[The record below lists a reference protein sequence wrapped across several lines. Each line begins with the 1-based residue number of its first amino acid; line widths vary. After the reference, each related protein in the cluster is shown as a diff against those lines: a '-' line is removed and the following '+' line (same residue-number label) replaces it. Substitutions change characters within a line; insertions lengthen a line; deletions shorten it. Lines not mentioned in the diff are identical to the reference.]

1 MNNSPKNAS
10 TWEEVSLP
18 RFGKLNSSGRFDV
31 VVIGGGITGLT
42 AAYLLKRA
50 GKKVCVL
57 ERDRVGGVDT
67 RHTTAHLTQ
76 VTDRRL
82 SKLVKNFGKDEARL
96 AWLGGAAAINTI
108 EEIIAALGINCQFTR
123 VPGYLHAS
131 LDGTKDESVDLQH
144 ETELANELG
153 FDAAFMQ
160 AVPLVGKPGVRFPN
174 QAKFHPLLY
183 IASLARAIDGEG
195 SAVFEES
202 DVSEVK
208 EEPTAAVVGRHKIE
222 CDYMVIATHVP
233 LMGKTGLISATLFQ
247 TKLAPYTSY
256 VVGATMP
263 RGTMPEASF
272 WDTSDPYYYLRI
284 DSQGESDYAIFGGN
298 DHKTG
303 QETQPDACFGE
314 LAARLHD
321 LIPEAKID
329 HQWSGQ
335 VVETHDGLPY
345 MGETAERQFVAT
357 GFSGNGMTFGTLGA
371 MMACDAAL
379 GRTNP
384 WQDLFS
390 VSRKKIRAGAWD
402 YIKENFDYAYYLV
415 RDRLAP
421 AEGDSLQDVK
431 PGEGKILKLD
441 GQRVAC
447 YRDDEGKVS
456 TVSAVC
462 THMGCLVRWN
472 RAEKTWDCP
481 CHGSRFHATGEVMA
495 GPAETSL
502 EPVSERKQR
511 KAPPLSAQKK
521 KPVRQRSA
529 APDKDRQLASRRSRR
544 K

>member
-1 MNNSPKNAS
+1 MNDSPKNAS

-18 RFGKLNSSGRFDV
+18 SYPQLSSSARFDV
-31 VVIGGGITGLT
+31 AVIGGGITGLT

-57 ERDRVGGVDT
+57 ERERIGGVDT

-76 VTDRRL
+76 VTDLRL
-82 SKLVKNFGKDEARL
+82 SKLVKSFGKDGARL
-96 AWLGGAAAINTI
+96 AWFGGAAAINTI
-108 EEIIAALGINCQFTR
+108 EEIIAALGVSCQFTR

-131 LDGTKDESVDLQH
+131 LDGTKDESDDLKQ
-144 ETELANELG
+144 EAELAQELG
-153 FDAAFMQ
+153 FDAAFMNS
-160 AVPLVGKPGVRFPN
+160 VPLVGKPGIRFPN

-183 IASLARAIDGEG
+183 LAALARAIDGEG
-195 SAVFEES
+195 SAVFEHA
-202 DVSEVK
+202 DVSEVND
-208 EEPTAAVVGRHKIE
+208 EPLAAVVGRHKIE
-222 CDYMVIATHVP
+222 CDYLVIATHVP

-256 VVGATMP
+256 AVGARIPSFTV
-263 RGTMPEASF
+263 GEASF

-284 DSQGESDYAIFGGN
+284 DGGAQSDYAIFGGN

-314 LAARLHD
+314 LVARLHE
-321 LIPEAKID
+321 LFPEAKID

-335 VVETHDGLPY
+335 VIETHDGLPY

-371 MMACDAAL
+371 MMACDAVL
-379 GRTNP
+379 GRTNA

-390 VSRKKIRAGAWD
+390 VSRKKVRSAWD
-402 YIKENFDYAYYLV
+402 YVKENLDYPYYLV

-421 AEGDSLQDVK
+421 AEGDSAKDVK

-441 GQRVAC
+441 GQRAAC
-447 YRDDEGKVS
+447 YRDDDGKVT

-462 THMGCLVRWN
+462 THMGCLLRWN

-495 GPAETSL
+495 GPAEKSL
-502 EPVSERKQR
+502 EPISKGKQM

-521 KPVRQRSA
+521 KPMRPRSA
-529 APDKDRQLASRRSRR
+529 GRGKDQQLASRRSRR

>member
-1 MNNSPKNAS
+1 MNDSPKNAS

-18 RFGKLNSSGRFDV
+18 RFPQVTSSARFDV

-50 GKKVCVL
+50 GKKVCVI
-57 ERDRVGGVDT
+57 ERARVGGVDT

-76 VTDRRL
+76 VTDIRL
-82 SKLVKNFGKDEARL
+82 SKLAKSFGKDAARL
-96 AWLGGAAAINTI
+96 TWLGGAAATNTI

-131 LDGTKDESVDLQH
+131 LDGKKDESEDLKK
-144 ETELANELG
+144 EAELAQELG
-153 FDAAFMQ
+153 FDAVFME
-160 AVPLVGKPGVRFPN
+160 AVPLVGKPGVRFSN

-183 IASLARAIDGEG
+183 LAALARAIDGEG
-195 SAVFEES
+195 SAVFEQT
-202 DVSEVK
+202 DVSEVRD
-208 EEPTAAVVGRHKIE
+208 EPMAAVVGRHTIE
-222 CDYMVIATHVP
+222 CNYLVIATHVP

-256 VVGATMP
+256 VVGATLP
-263 RGTMPEASF
+263 RGTIPEASF
-272 WDTSDPYYYLRI
+272 WDTTDPYHYLRI
-284 DSQGESDYAIFGGN
+284 DGGMESDYAIFGGN

-303 QETQPDACFGE
+303 QETQPDAAYGE

-371 MMACDAAL
+371 MMACDAVL

-390 VSRKKIRAGAWD
+390 VNRKKISGAWD
-402 YIKENFDYAYYLV
+402 YVKENFDYAYYLV
-415 RDRLAP
+415 RDRLTP
-421 AEGDSLQDVK
+421 ADGDSLQDVK

-441 GQRVAC
+441 GQRAAC
-447 YRDDEGKVS
+447 YRDESGKV
-456 TVSAVC
+456 TMVSAVC

-481 CHGSRFHATGEVMA
+481 CHGSRFRATGEVMA

-502 EPVSERKQR
+502 EPVTERKQM

-529 APDKDRQLASRRSRR
+529 AQGKDRQLASRRSRR